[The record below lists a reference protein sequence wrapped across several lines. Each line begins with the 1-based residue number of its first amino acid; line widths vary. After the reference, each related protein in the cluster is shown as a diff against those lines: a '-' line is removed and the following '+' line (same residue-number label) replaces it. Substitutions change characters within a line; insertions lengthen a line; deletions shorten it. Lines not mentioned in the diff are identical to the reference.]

1 MQMRKTIFKLERDQ
15 TKVGRT
21 INALLA
27 FLTANRYALIF
38 TFRITLVKRA
48 YQPESIRKR
57 ITENLLTFLIL
68 FPFVMGLILMHEKC
82 TSPDPKPIIPTDT
95 IRTEPEKPKPTGM

>member
-1 MQMRKTIFKLERDQ
+1 MRKTIFKIERDQ

-38 TFRITLVKRA
+38 TFRLTLVKRA
-48 YQPESIRKR
+48 YQPEPLRKR
-57 ITENLLTFLIL
+57 VTDNLLTFLIL
-68 FPFVMGLILMHEKC
+68 FPFIMGIVLMHEKC
-82 TSPDPKPIIPTDT
+82 TAPDPTPLTPTDST
-95 IRTEPEKPKPTGM
+95 RTEAERPIPSGM